1 MALCMVSPTGFLLR
15 SFLERCLANI
25 YQGVE
30 DYYHSVAIMNKTT
43 FPDAPPGLRSPPFK
57 GDARSDLKRER
68 ILRVAEALFSKQGYA
83 KTTMSQIVD
92 KLGVSKPFVYYYFHN
107 KQDIFETLSWR
118 PTVECFSALEFDED
132 AALPAHL
139 RVSKGLE
146 RLIRA
151 TIVNY
156 PSAFFPYREPQVY
169 RPEYRA
175 AQKKMARHFYARLCA
190 LMEQGRQEGMLE
202 FDETKIT
209 ALAAG
214 SLPGFLF
221 YWYRPHGRLSS
232 EAMVAELTK
241 LSCRVIGLRIRKKT
255 SKKA

>member
-1 MALCMVSPTGFLLR
+1 MVSPTGFLLR

-107 KQDIFETLSWR
+107 KQDIFETLSWQ
-118 PTVECFSALEFDED
+118 
-132 AALPAHL
+132 
-139 RVSKGLE
+139 

>member
-1 MALCMVSPTGFLLR
+1 MKKS
-15 SFLERCLANI
+15 
-25 YQGVE
+25 
-30 DYYHSVAIMNKTT
+30 T
-43 FPDAPPGLRSPPFK
+43 FPATPPGLLSPPFK
-57 GDARSDLKRER
+57 GDARSDEKRER

-83 KTTMSQIVD
+83 NTTMAQIVE

-118 PTVECFSALEFDED
+118 PTVECFSALEFEED

-151 TIVNY
+151 TIDHY

-169 RPEYRA
+169 RPEYRT
-175 AQKKMARHFYARLCA
+175 AQKKMARHFYARLCE

-202 FDETKIT
+202 FEETKIT
-209 ALAAG
+209 ALAAC

-241 LSCRVIGLRIRKKT
+241 LSCRVMGLRIRKKS
-255 SKKA
+255 SKKVDSK